1 MSLLTHLDILDLI
14 SAGVIEGADP
24 ARVNAASLD
33 VTLGAEILIEDLT
46 RPRRV
51 DLASKG
57 TPAMRPLPG
66 TDPAVRYYV
75 HPGRDPHP
83 QIEFSRDTGL
93 PKPPRGA
100 PTSRRGYL
108 TDTPHAPTVADRPRA
123 LNPDGTP
130 AEAPAGPEYIL
141 RPGDFAL
148 AHTREIFH
156 LPDNLAIEYKLKSS
170 LARAGLGHL
179 LAGWGDPGWHGAALT
194 LELVNHL
201 QVHDLI
207 LRPGMPIGQVVFWR
221 GRSVPAHASYAAR
234 GQYNGDTT
242 VTPSKGLR

>member
-14 SAGVIEGADP
+14 SAGVIKGADP

-33 VTLGAEILIEDLT
+33 VTLGDEILIEDLT

-75 HPGRDPHP
+75 HPGSPECPAHH
-83 QIEFSRDTGL
+83 L
-93 PKPPRGA
+93 
-100 PTSRRGYL
+100 
-108 TDTPHAPTVADRPRA
+108 ADRPRVTH
-123 LNPDGTP
+123 PDGTP

>member
-14 SAGVIEGADP
+14 ADGVIEGADP

-33 VTLGAEILIEDLT
+33 VTLGDQILIEDLSH
-46 RPRRV
+46 PRRV

-66 TDPAVRYYV
+66 TDPSVRYYV
-75 HPGRDPHP
+75 HHGA
-83 QIEFSRDTGL
+83 Q
-93 PKPPRGA
+93 PRI
-100 PTSRRGYL
+100 
-108 TDTPHAPTVADRPRA
+108 ADSPRA
-123 LNPDGTP
+123 LNADGSP
-130 AEAPAGPEYIL
+130 AEPPAGPEYVL

-156 LPDNLAIEYKLKSS
+156 LPDDIAIEYKLKSS

-221 GRSVPAHASYAAR
+221 GRAVPAHASYATR

>member
-14 SAGVIEGADP
+14 AAGVIENLDP
-24 ARVNAASLD
+24 ARVNGASID
-33 VTLGAEILIEDLT
+33 VTLGDEILIEDLT

-51 DLASKG
+51 DLASMG
-57 TPAMRPLPG
+57 VPAMRPLPG

-75 HPGRDPHP
+75 HPG
-83 QIEFSRDTGL
+83 
-93 PKPPRGA
+93 
-100 PTSRRGYL
+100 
-108 TDTPHAPTVADRPRA
+108 TPDCPAHHLADRPRA
-123 LNPDGTP
+123 LNPDGSP
-130 AEAPAGPEYIL
+130 AEPPTGPEFIL

-148 AHTREIFH
+148 AHTREVFY
-156 LPDNLAIEYKLKSS
+156 LPDNLAIEYRLKNS

-179 LAGWGDPGWHGAALT
+179 MAGWADPGWYGAALT
-194 LELVNHL
+194 LELVNRL

-221 GRSVPAHASYAAR
+221 GRSVPAHASYITR